1 MKKING
7 DTVAGFLPKILYF
20 FQCVLDWNS
29 KNYDKEIDLKKV
41 VFNTESID
49 TYYGSPSRIFSD
61 VFWNSIDYGLVSKTI
76 GNRLHFFDIG
86 SGQGNFGL
94 RFEENSKYFGSYSG
108 LDIYKNKNWPIR
120 FTHHLDDAVNS
131 HKYFT
136 SNTNFIVSQS
146 SLEHIKEDLESL
158 TNVTDYFLSNK
169 RQFLQIHLIPAKSS
183 LFLYLWHGW
192 RQYSKSNLSV
202 IYSKLCKLDNNIDV
216 FAIPLGSKNC
226 FKAHLINNTIPSILD
241 RLILRFKFLKFLRY
255 KIYDDNDRN
264 IKAVK
269 LDIENFRQTKS
280 PIFWALIIK
289 TKEVSLGS
297 NFS

>member
-7 DTVAGFLPKILYF
+7 DTVEGFLPKILYF
-20 FQCVLDWNS
+20 FQCVSDWNS
-29 KNYDKEIDLKKV
+29 KNYDKEIDFKQV
-41 VFNTESID
+41 VFDTENID
-49 TYYGSPSRIFSD
+49 TYYGSPARVFND
-61 VFWNSIDYGLVSKTI
+61 VLWNSLDYGLISKTI

-86 SGQGNFGL
+86 SGAGDYGL
-94 RFEENSKYFGSYSG
+94 KFQEKSKHFGSYSG
-108 LDIYKNKNWPIR
+108 LDIYKHKNWPIQ

-131 HKYFT
+131 TKYFT

-146 SLEHIKEDLESL
+146 SLEHIREDLESL
-158 TNVTDYFLSNK
+158 INITGYFLSNK
-169 RQFLQIHLIPAKSS
+169 RRFIQIHLIPAKSS

-192 RQYSKSNLSV
+192 RQYSKNNLSL
-202 IYSKLCKLDNNIDV
+202 IYSKLYKLDNNIDV
-216 FAIPLGSKNC
+216 FAIPLGGKNC
-226 FKAHLINNTIPSILD
+226 FKAHFINITIPSILD